1 MRVYWT
7 IYLTPALLHFPF
19 WLTVCVLDSQ
29 VTRIEYVHS
38 KSFMH
43 KDISVDSFL
52 VGLGKRA
59 QPGTYNRLWVSEEIQ
74 EPQFLQGEEE
84 LDGERLVYQ
93 HQYLPRHQAE
103 SPRRHRIT
111 GLRTKVLPSGQSAV
125 ARSEDSHQ
133 EGKVR

>member
-1 MRVYWT
+1 M
-7 IYLTPALLHFPF
+7 
-19 WLTVCVLDSQ
+19 
-29 VTRIEYVHS
+29 
-38 KSFMH
+38 
-43 KDISVDSFL
+43 DSFL

-103 SPRRHRIT
+103 SPRRHRT
-111 GLRTKVLPSGQSAV
+111 ARLRTEILPLRQSTM
-125 ARSEDSHQ
+125 ARSEGSHQ
-133 EGKVR
+133 GAKVRQGQREKNVDAD